1 MQFKVLH
8 NQNLLDFAIQHTGS
22 VANAFLIAVANNMA
36 VSDILVA
43 GSVLLVPDNM
53 VKDTDILNYYSSR
66 AIQPATALQDLKII
80 KEKRGI
86 GWMKVG
92 STFKVG

>member
-1 MQFKVLH
+1 MQFKVLY

-36 VSDILVA
+36 VSDVLVA
-43 GSVLLVPDNM
+43 GSELIVPDGV
-53 VKDTDILNYYSSR
+53 VKDTDILNYYSSK